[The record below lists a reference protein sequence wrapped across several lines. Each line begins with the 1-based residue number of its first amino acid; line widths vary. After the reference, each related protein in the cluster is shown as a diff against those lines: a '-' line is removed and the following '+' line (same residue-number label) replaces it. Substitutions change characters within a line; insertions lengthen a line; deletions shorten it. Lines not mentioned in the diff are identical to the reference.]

1 MTPYARPAPTPASLL
16 PPPCHGLQLEPIIP
30 SNSSDSGAFDSVLEL
45 LTRCGR
51 DIPEVMMMLI
61 PEAWQNDPLMPQV
74 GGWVPPARTCTLSC
88 GALPGCHV

>member
-1 MTPYARPAPTPASLL
+1 MQLTPIVPAW
-16 PPPCHGLQLEPIIP
+16 Q
-30 SNSSDSGAFDSVLEL
+30 SDSGAFDGMLEL

-74 GGWVPPARTCTLSC
+74 CGVGCCWLGLGFVGGLELGGVCVFIAEADS
-88 GALPGCHV
+88 